1 MKTDLTNLSYDTK
14 KALSDL
20 IVFAVPLTIMWSTG
34 NSLSPIIGFLV
45 SIVVAAL
52 YGAIF
57 GKIFQ
62 LRPAHMIYG
71 IVFAG
76 GMTIFLPLMWF
87 LQGSWE
93 TNPNLPG
100 LPASLFIV
108 LSTVLYLI
116 AVTATQILSDSA
128 TEKKKSKILTA
139 VAVSAVYAIAVGIT
153 LSFENEAYV
162 FFLKETAAYTA
173 LIVSGMGVVYALL
186 YRKIP
191 GPKALGFL
199 PISIIAVLLTVLV
212 GWAFLTNGPTGDIT
226 LPADS
231 WLYYSASL
239 IAAGVYVALIRAVGK
254 AIQKKTNT
262 EKCETNDKN
271 VNKTVNRI
279 SGEQE

>member
-1 MKTDLTNLSYDTK
+1 MKTDLTNLSSDTK
-14 KALSDL
+14 KSLSDL
-20 IVFAVPLTIMWSTG
+20 IIFAVPLTVIWSAG
-34 NSLSPIIGFLV
+34 DIRSPIIGFLA
-45 SIVVAAL
+45 SIVVAVL
-52 YGAIF
+52 YGALF

-71 IVFAG
+71 VIFAD

-93 TNPNLPG
+93 TDPNLPA
-100 LPASLFIV
+100 LPTSLFIV
-108 LSTVLYLI
+108 LSTVSYLI
-116 AVTATQILSDSA
+116 AVTTTQILSDSA
-128 TEKKKSKILTA
+128 TEERKSKILTA

-186 YRKIP
+186 YRKVP

-199 PISIIAVLLTVLV
+199 PVSIIAVLLTVLV
-212 GWAFLTNGPTGDIT
+212 GLSFLTNGPTRDIM

-231 WLYYSASL
+231 WLYYLGSL
-239 IAAGVYVALIRAVGK
+239 ITAGMYVAFIWSIGK
-254 AIQKKTNT
+254 AFPK
-262 EKCETNDKN
+262 
-271 VNKTVNRI
+271 R
-279 SGEQE
+279 SGNEERGTKQY